1 MSTVNKGQDL
11 RRAGEREKMRWGTA
25 DLEQTLHHKILAF
38 TVREVGGKG
47 CWCALS
53 SGMT

>member
-1 MSTVNKGQDL
+1 MNKGQDL

-38 TVREVGGKG
+38 TVREVGRKG
-47 CWCALS
+47 RWCALS